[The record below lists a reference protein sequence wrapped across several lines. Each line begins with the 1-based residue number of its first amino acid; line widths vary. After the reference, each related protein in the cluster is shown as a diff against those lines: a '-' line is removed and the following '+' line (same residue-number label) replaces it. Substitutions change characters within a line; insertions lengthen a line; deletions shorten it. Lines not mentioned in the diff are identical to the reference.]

1 MYGRRGDRRGWGKR
15 PDERVRCRSTEIGMM
30 GAAFVRALTKG
41 SRWNFAGGG
50 NGHRNQ
56 RRMERRL
63 VDDAEREWGNRMN
76 CGRWRQAPEG
86 STARLLEE
94 GVLGMGQRRVAG
106 I

>member
-1 MYGRRGDRRGWGKR
+1 
-15 PDERVRCRSTEIGMM
+15 MM
-30 GAAFVRALTKG
+30 GAAFYAP
-41 SRWNFAGGG
+41 SRKDHGWDFAEGGDGYWNQG
-50 NGHRNQ
+50 
-56 RRMERRL
+56 RMVRRL
-63 VDDAEREWGNRMN
+63 VDDAEREWGNRRN